1 MLKSLRGEPPLSSE
15 MLGLTSS
22 SSSLMSP
29 PPRLGVVGV
38 EGVEGAVPV
47 LPNNQNN
54 VSSHNFALIP
64 GKGNSN
70 LKIFTKNATKKK

>member
-38 EGVEGAVPV
+38 EGVEGVEGAVPV
-47 LPNNQNN
+47 LPKVQQ
-54 VSSHNFALIP
+54 
-64 GKGNSN
+64 KC
-70 LKIFTKNATKKK
+70 

>member
-47 LPNNQNN
+47 RPKVQQ
-54 VSSHNFALIP
+54 
-64 GKGNSN
+64 KC
-70 LKIFTKNATKKK
+70 